1 MHSPDIKGS
10 IQITGSYI
18 SQSGHSHYEKRKKN
32 QRIELKTYNNICY
45 LTEGSVSIYRMENDI
60 VTITINAPAILGLA
74 QMRNEFKSHYLRC
87 NCDCEMFVIS
97 TRDAI
102 ALFNENNLWMHA
114 FDILTSHLQMYFTRE
129 NMLSQPNVKM
139 IIIEH
144 LRYIWEQP
152 EGIRNKTSLF
162 TFILSRNQIARSTVH
177 KVIMELTLS
186 GAIQTARGRLIAFNL

>member
-1 MHSPDIKGS
+1 
-10 IQITGSYI
+10 
-18 SQSGHSHYEKRKKN
+18 
-32 QRIELKTYNNICY
+32 
-45 LTEGSVSIYRMENDI
+45 
-60 VTITINAPAILGLA
+60 
-74 QMRNEFKSHYLRC
+74 
-87 NCDCEMFVIS
+87 
-97 TRDAI
+97 
-102 ALFNENNLWMHA
+102 MHA